1 MFYRGVFPPPIPCSS
16 HLTLL
21 TWEVKVIR
29 SAQKMCKN
37 LVTPCKIAKLSP
49 VSSDANILELSFQ
62 WAWELVLWCHS
73 GHPVAASAVSEEKR
87 SRTRK
92 LYQQS
97 SWLHLQSENKS
108 GDVLRRSWP
117 SDLQTGNCQI
127 VSLYPDTA
135 MERQHCTRQYSGLN
149 EEHTHEWRVKNSY
162 LCHNWQSQW
171 QMLRF
176 LNFLKNLFHIVMI
189 AIYKPWDTQ
198 YRTAELTWSPFVR
211 VTSCL
216 SVECDHQSLRMTNG
230 LMAE

>member
-97 SWLHLQSENKS
+97 SSRLHLQSENKS

-127 VSLYPDTA
+127 VSLDIS
-135 MERQHCTRQYSGLN
+135 RHCNGTSTL
-149 EEHTHEWRVKNSY
+149 HTPIFWAKWGTY
-162 LCHNWQSQW
+162 
-171 QMLRF
+171 
-176 LNFLKNLFHIVMI
+176 
-189 AIYKPWDTQ
+189 T
-198 YRTAELTWSPFVR
+198 R
-211 VTSCL
+211 VTSQEFRSL
-216 SVECDHQSLRMTNG
+216 SQLTIA
-230 LMAE
+230 MAEDKIS